1 MLPSAIKIKKTV
13 TTNLS
18 IHLIDRKQ
26 SLKSRKE
33 DLEFLTSHLLVRIRN
48 ILLLSGFLFALI
60 LEDLE
65 EGESW
70 PGKVALEAI
79 PSPNTSASTSPL
91 GLGIFLSRF
100 LPRLTSQ
107 APNAGHDPKLGEGIG
122 LRLKH
127 CPGRLTLNSCP
138 SQRSSRFRAVT
149 RPRFIHRRRC

>member
-65 EGESW
+65 EGES
-70 PGKVALEAI
+70 
-79 PSPNTSASTSPL
+79 
-91 GLGIFLSRF
+91 
-100 LPRLTSQ
+100 
-107 APNAGHDPKLGEGIG
+107 
-122 LRLKH
+122 
-127 CPGRLTLNSCP
+127 
-138 SQRSSRFRAVT
+138 
-149 RPRFIHRRRC
+149 